1 MVQNDKPIV
10 KFLNIMV
17 LLSSILVLV
26 IISIELLS
34 ATTIL
39 SERFILNTHLMVCT
53 IFLADFF
60 VRWSYTSGIPAKTGV
75 GGGVMG
81 CLPGVFGIAA
91 FAPPLDD
98 AGNSVKAQAAIKYI
112 ARELG
117 VNVFSGDTVEIIK

>member
-39 SERFILNTHLMVCT
+39 SERFIQWSVRFSWQISLSAGILVRKDG
-53 IFLADFF
+53 IFW
-60 VRWSYTSGIPAKTGV
+60 V
-75 GGGVMG
+75 
-81 CLPGVFGIAA
+81 
-91 FAPPLDD
+91 
-98 AGNSVKAQAAIKYI
+98 
-112 ARELG
+112 
-117 VNVFSGDTVEIIK
+117 IISFYY

>member
-39 SERFILNTHLMVCT
+39 SERFILNTHLMVYDFPGR
-53 IFLADFF
+53 FLC
-60 VRWSYTSGIPAKTGV
+60 P
-75 GGGVMG
+75 
-81 CLPGVFGIAA
+81 LVF
-91 FAPPLDD
+91 
-98 AGNSVKAQAAIKYI
+98 
-112 ARELG
+112 
-117 VNVFSGDTVEIIK
+117 

>member
-60 VRWSYTSGIPAKTGV
+60 VRWYFSQEGWHFLGHHIFLLLISTAFNSYR
-75 GGGVMG
+75 
-81 CLPGVFGIAA
+81 PGYLRYIDHRQ
-91 FAPPLDD
+91 LDD
-98 AGNSVKAQAAIKYI
+98 PQ
-112 ARELG
+112 
-117 VNVFSGDTVEIIK
+117 

>member
-39 SERFILNTHLMVCT
+39 SERFIPEYPFNGLYDFPGR
-53 IFLADFF
+53 FLC
-60 VRWSYTSGIPAKTGV
+60 P
-75 GGGVMG
+75 
-81 CLPGVFGIAA
+81 LVF
-91 FAPPLDD
+91 
-98 AGNSVKAQAAIKYI
+98 
-112 ARELG
+112 
-117 VNVFSGDTVEIIK
+117 

>member
-60 VRWSYTSGIPAKTGV
+60 VRWYFSQEGWHFLGHHIFIDFYPLSEYRIYFFRPSFPCHLGFTAFNSYR
-75 GGGVMG
+75 
-81 CLPGVFGIAA
+81 PGYLRYIDHRQ
-91 FAPPLDD
+91 LDD
-98 AGNSVKAQAAIKYI
+98 PQ
-112 ARELG
+112 
-117 VNVFSGDTVEIIK
+117 

>member
-39 SERFILNTHLMVCT
+39 SLL
-53 IFLADFF
+53 
-60 VRWSYTSGIPAKTGV
+60 
-75 GGGVMG
+75 
-81 CLPGVFGIAA
+81 
-91 FAPPLDD
+91 
-98 AGNSVKAQAAIKYI
+98 Q
-112 ARELG
+112 
-117 VNVFSGDTVEIIK
+117 IIIR

>member
-60 VRWSYTSGIPAKTGV
+60 VRWYFSQEGWHKMANFF
-75 GGGVMG
+75 
-81 CLPGVFGIAA
+81 CL
-91 FAPPLDD
+91 
-98 AGNSVKAQAAIKYI
+98 
-112 ARELG
+112 
-117 VNVFSGDTVEIIK
+117 IID

>member
-60 VRWSYTSGIPAKTGV
+60 VRWYLVRKDGIFWV
-75 GGGVMG
+75 
-81 CLPGVFGIAA
+81 
-91 FAPPLDD
+91 
-98 AGNSVKAQAAIKYI
+98 
-112 ARELG
+112 
-117 VNVFSGDTVEIIK
+117 IISFYY

>member
-39 SERFILNTHLMVCT
+39 SERFILNTHLMVLSL
-53 IFLADFF
+53 IH
-60 VRWSYTSGIPAKTGV
+60 I
-75 GGGVMG
+75 
-81 CLPGVFGIAA
+81 
-91 FAPPLDD
+91 
-98 AGNSVKAQAAIKYI
+98 
-112 ARELG
+112 
-117 VNVFSGDTVEIIK
+117 

>member
-39 SERFILNTHLMVCT
+39 IRTLYSEYPFNGSVRFSWQILCPL
-53 IFLADFF
+53 
-60 VRWSYTSGIPAKTGV
+60 
-75 GGGVMG
+75 
-81 CLPGVFGIAA
+81 VF
-91 FAPPLDD
+91 
-98 AGNSVKAQAAIKYI
+98 
-112 ARELG
+112 
-117 VNVFSGDTVEIIK
+117 

>member
-60 VRWSYTSGIPAKTGV
+60 VRWYSGRMALSGSSYLFIIDFYPLSEYRIYFFRPSFPCHLGFTAFNSYR
-75 GGGVMG
+75 
-81 CLPGVFGIAA
+81 PGYLRYIDHRQ
-91 FAPPLDD
+91 LDD
-98 AGNSVKAQAAIKYI
+98 PQ
-112 ARELG
+112 
-117 VNVFSGDTVEIIK
+117 

>member
-60 VRWSYTSGIPAKTGV
+60 VRWSTVFPLPELIGNLYGQRLTSMGIKS
-75 GGGVMG
+75 
-81 CLPGVFGIAA
+81 LF
-91 FAPPLDD
+91 
-98 AGNSVKAQAAIKYI
+98 SVRKYRI
-112 ARELG
+112 R
-117 VNVFSGDTVEIIK
+117 

>member
-39 SERFILNTHLMVCT
+39 SERFIPLSEYRIYFFRSSFPCHLGFT
-53 IFLADFF
+53 AFN
-60 VRWSYTSGIPAKTGV
+60 SYR
-75 GGGVMG
+75 
-81 CLPGVFGIAA
+81 PGYLRYIDHRQ
-91 FAPPLDD
+91 LDD
-98 AGNSVKAQAAIKYI
+98 PQ
-112 ARELG
+112 
-117 VNVFSGDTVEIIK
+117 